1 MVGSTWFVGE
11 DTAPARTAGYLDQ
24 KLRIWRPWTSSS
36 GTTAWTDRLRLVW
49 EDGEECNP
57 HSGVT
62 HMTRAADTT
71 WRFPRPVSL
80 MGVTHVTRAAD
91 TTWRFPRPVS
101 FLSST
106 SDDTGTPQLSVLSTL
121 YLTLVPL
128 RTIQPV
134 LVHSSRALFVFS
146 EVDDTSTYRLSLVSV
161 EMSMGC
167 SIASQKLY
175 SIGMKHNA

>member
-1 MVGSTWFVGE
+1 M
-11 DTAPARTAGYLDQ
+11 
-24 KLRIWRPWTSSS
+24 SSS
-36 GTTAWTDRLRLVW
+36 ATTAWTVRLRLVW

-62 HMTRAADTT
+62 H
-71 WRFPRPVSL
+71 
-80 MGVTHVTRAAD
+80 VTRAAD
-91 TTWRFPRPVS
+91 TTWRFPCPVS

-128 RTIQPV
+128 RTIQSV

-146 EVDDTSTYRLSLVSV
+146 EVDDASTYSL
-161 EMSMGC
+161 MALHTC
-167 SIASQKLY
+167 FNWILLY
-175 SIGMKHNA
+175 NEGSKPGM